1 MRGRVTFLPS
11 FQIPTESGARLT
23 VALQDTSL
31 ADAPAKVIARSI
43 SKAIRFPIAFAIK
56 YLPSQISEGR
66 TYSLSATIRDK
77 NNELL
82 YINDVNIRVTPVGP
96 RRTKFIDVPVISVKQ
111 TKPVVN
117 KNQWPELVGKN
128 GQAAVNIIKKE
139 TGKIIQMYID
149 KFIPKITLG
158 FTNVVIVKEGAPV
171 TLDYR
176 TDRVRVF
183 VDDKGIVRS
192 VPTIG

>member
-96 RRTKFIDVPVISVKQ
+96 RRTKFIDVPVIK